1 MRFCRGRRCRKVAQ
15 KEGGVCGS
23 AFLEITFLPLIH
35 NTPPELGLSRA
46 QMQMLPALQ
55 SWAEQVSVP
64 RSLLRRLSHGGAP
77 FAAIAASSSHT
88 QGFLLPRFSKATPTI
103 MATGSASPLC
113 GESTP
118 RRCIPPPK
126 HLKPANMDVGSL
138 QRASPGRVPSSL
150 CCRAALPLQWETLQ
164 VGSPASQAA
173 CKQLERIKPKSIS
186 QKLPASR
193 LWDDKGTKLGRL

>member
-23 AFLEITFLPLIH
+23 AFHEITFLPLIH

-46 QMQMLPALQ
+46 QLQMLPALQ

-88 QGFLLPRFSKATPTI
+88 TRIS
-103 MATGSASPLC
+103 
-113 GESTP
+113 
-118 RRCIPPPK
+118 
-126 HLKPANMDVGSL
+126 
-138 QRASPGRVPSSL
+138 PSSL
-150 CCRAALPLQWETLQ
+150 LQSHANYY
-164 VGSPASQAA
+164 GN
-173 CKQLERIKPKSIS
+173 RFSIS
-186 QKLPASR
+186 PVWGKHAQKMHPPPTTSNQQTWTWGPCSVPPQAGCPPSCAAELLSPPS
-193 LWDDKGTKLGRL
+193 GRPYR

>member
-46 QMQMLPALQ
+46 QLQMLPALQ

-88 QGFLLPRFSKATPTI
+88 TRISPSSLLQSHANYYGNRFSISPVWGKHAQKMHPTPN
-103 MATGSASPLC
+103 
-113 GESTP
+113 
-118 RRCIPPPK
+118 

-186 QKLPASR
+186 QRLPASR